1 MRCTLLGTGTSHGIP
16 VIGCDCECCRSS
28 DPHDKRSRCAMWVT
42 DGESSDNPKTSILI
56 DVGPDFRNQ
65 ALRFGIKKLD
75 AVLLTHGHA
84 DHLNGIDDIRIFS
97 HTSSCEPPDE
107 NGNQRV
113 HPETEGEGLPVYAN
127 INTLNDLHNR
137 FSYVFMPSK
146 EGGGKPKVHTIDCSD
161 YSVEKPLLIDDIS
174 IIPIPMLH
182 GSLETTGWLLG
193 QNDKYVA
200 YLTDCNK
207 IPDSSMEIL
216 KTFSGK
222 IEHLIIDGLRN
233 RPHSTHFSYAEA
245 GATASM
251 ISAGHSWFTHICHDM
266 THKKIERS
274 FASQNIAPAYDGLVL
289 EI

>member
-1 MRCTLLGTGTSHGIP
+1 
-16 VIGCDCECCRSS
+16 
-28 DPHDKRSRCAMWVT
+28 
-42 DGESSDNPKTSILI
+42 
-56 DVGPDFRNQ
+56 
-65 ALRFGIKKLD
+65 
-75 AVLLTHGHA
+75 
-84 DHLNGIDDIRIFS
+84 
-97 HTSSCEPPDE
+97 
-107 NGNQRV
+107 
-113 HPETEGEGLPVYAN
+113 
-127 INTLNDLHNR
+127 
-137 FSYVFMPSK
+137 
-146 EGGGKPKVHTIDCSD
+146 
-161 YSVEKPLLIDDIS
+161 
-174 IIPIPMLH
+174 MLH

-216 KTFSGK
+216 KSFSGK